1 MILTGSNHRV
11 FKERRQTLRQKSTE
25 TEQILW
31 QELRGRKMFGLKFFR
46 QYGIGPYILDFYC
59 PMIKLSIELDGEIHT
74 TEAQAEYDKQRT
86 EYLVFNGIHEI
97 RFWNHEVTNDF
108 KNVFDK
114 IKEAINFKL
123 KNTMSPEPSL
133 GIREGGE
140 RM

>member
-1 MILTGSNHRV
+1 
-11 FKERRQTLRQKSTE
+11 
-25 TEQILW
+25 
-31 QELRGRKMFGLKFFR
+31 MFGLKFFR